1 MNDVN
6 KSMSHRVSMII
17 LGAFLGLLAIL
28 ACFPFVYMLLLSF
41 TNSTSLRFALSDVH
55 LDFVNYKDVFE
66 KTKFIFPLKNSVIVA
81 FFTCLIN
88 ALFCSM
94 AAYGLEK
101 KRFAGSKGVF
111 ALYMATLGNYPDL
124 FAGKPHA
131 SQLKEPMEYEVPEAY
146 KQADPKFAKLIE
158 AGERYIGYPYVWG
171 GDSPETSFDCSGFI
185 SWIFKE
191 SGVRDVGRLGA
202 TSLYGVCTPI
212 EPEEARPGDL
222 IFFQG
227 TLGDGVAGNDG
238 ITHVALYV
246 GDGYILNCGNPISYA
261 DLTRAYWQEHFYGFG
276 RMYE

>member
-111 ALYMATLGNYPDL
+111 ALYMACLLY
-124 FAGKPHA
+124 
-131 SQLKEPMEYEVPEAY
+131 
-146 KQADPKFAKLIE
+146 
-158 AGERYIGYPYVWG
+158 
-171 GDSPETSFDCSGFI
+171 TS
-185 SWIFKE
+185 WTTTMPAT
-191 SGVRDVGRLGA
+191 VRLWR
-202 TSLYGVCTPI
+202 S
-212 EPEEARPGDL
+212 
-222 IFFQG
+222 
-227 TLGDGVAGNDG
+227 
-238 ITHVALYV
+238 
-246 GDGYILNCGNPISYA
+246 
-261 DLTRAYWQEHFYGFG
+261 
-276 RMYE
+276 